1 MTKAF
6 FSSTNVLNSSQVIEM
21 RICVVRPYI
30 RLLELV
36 ARKRIL
42 LLAIA
47 SCFVNADEVYK
58 WKDAAGNIHFGDRK
72 SAPSESQ
79 KLDIQAPP
87 SSASTDEQS
96 GRKKKEEKQ
105 ARSPAVS
112 APGPESIKKSVPVES
127 SKVGPRCEGLIDQI
141 AKVKRGENW
150 VSLANEFERAC
161 PSIAYECNNYRT
173 HPENNSCTWVE
184 RTGNSVLHTNEYP

>member
-1 MTKAF
+1 MG
-6 FSSTNVLNSSQVIEM
+6 IY
-21 RICVVRPYI
+21 VVRPYI
-30 RLLELV
+30 RLRELV
-36 ARKRIL
+36 ACKLVL

-58 WKDAAGNIHFGDRK
+58 WKDAVGKIHYGDRK

-79 KLDIQAPP
+79 KLDIQVSP
-87 SSASTDEQS
+87 SSASNDEQS
-96 GRKKKEEKQ
+96 TRKKIEDKQ
-105 ARSPAVS
+105 ARIPAVS
-112 APGPESIKKSVPVES
+112 APGLESKKKSVPVES
-127 SKVGPRCEGLIDQI
+127 YRVGPRCKGLIDQI

-150 VSLANEFERAC
+150 ESLSNDFERAC
-161 PSIAYECNNYRT
+161 PGIAYECNNYRT